1 MVVSKSKL
9 HTFHQIVTLKRRQT
23 FCFDRFPASIPN
35 GPINALVFVYVLIFA
50 ENVTGFSFKVWLK
63 RINAL
68 FLQSLGVRIV
78 RDAHYIALVH
88 WLMRIFSYSTGLRVS
103 NDVLILREPAVP
115 VTHS

>member
-1 MVVSKSKL
+1 M
-9 HTFHQIVTLKRRQT
+9 H
-23 FCFDRFPASIPN
+23 
-35 GPINALVFVYVLIFA
+35 
-50 ENVTGFSFKVWLK
+50 
-63 RINAL
+63 

-88 WLMRIFSYSTGLRVS
+88 WLMRIFTYSTGLRVS